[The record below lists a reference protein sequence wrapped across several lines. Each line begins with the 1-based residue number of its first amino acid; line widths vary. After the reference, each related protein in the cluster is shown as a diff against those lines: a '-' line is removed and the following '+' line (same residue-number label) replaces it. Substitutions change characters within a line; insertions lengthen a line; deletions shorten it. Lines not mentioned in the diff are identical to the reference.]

1 MNKQNIQQNST
12 NKRMNTHTHVEITRA
27 KAQNG
32 LGKQS
37 FFLSK
42 QQTRTPNVSLFID

>member
-12 NKRMNTHTHVEITRA
+12 NKRMNTHTCIEITRA

-32 LGKQS
+32 LDKQS
-37 FFLSK
+37 
-42 QQTRTPNVSLFID
+42 SLFEQTTNTHTQCIFIY